1 MNKFETLFDQY
12 DFSLTDNM
20 VHAKV
25 EKIIAENLQK
35 NKTKNIYAKLLSFI
49 DLTSLNTDDTMERI
63 VTLTQKLN
71 DFDGTF
77 EILPHPAAICV
88 YPVFV
93 SAVKDTLSENVEI
106 AAVAGGFPHSQTFQ
120 EVKIAETALAVM
132 DGATEIDTVF
142 PVGNFLSGNFEEV
155 YEELFEIKSSCRKAK
170 LKVILETGMLKHVD
184 DIKRAAIIAMTAG
197 ADFIK
202 TSTGKTDCG
211 ATLEAAYIMCQSINE
226 FHAINGT
233 KIGLKV
239 AGGISD
245 VEEAVKYYTIVENLL
260 GEEWL
265 SPTLFRI
272 GASRLANNLLT
283 EVVGKEVKYF

>member
-20 VHAKV
+20 VHTKV
-25 EKIIAENLQK
+25 EKIIAENLQR

-202 TSTGKTDCG
+202 TSTGKSDCG

-226 FHAINGT
+226 FNAIKVT
-233 KIGLKV
+233 KIGFKA

-272 GASRLANNLLT
+272 GASRLVNNLLT